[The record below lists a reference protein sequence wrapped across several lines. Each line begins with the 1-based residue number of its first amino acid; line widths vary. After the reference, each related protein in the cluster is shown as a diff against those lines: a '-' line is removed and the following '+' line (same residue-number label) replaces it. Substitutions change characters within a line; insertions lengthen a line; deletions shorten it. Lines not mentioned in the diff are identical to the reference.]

1 MEEGLT
7 LSFSGTIKKTGWRHD
22 MKKRKIILAASV
34 LGTAAVLGKKKLIN
48 ETVTKQ
54 LIPRHWDEAEI
65 NERLRDFTQ
74 FLADGNE
81 EKIASFVLGK
91 SIKPFKSLKKQ
102 ELTFLTAHFLSMYKV
117 KGNSS
122 NNLRGLVS
130 YRVATPKKEY
140 TYLIKVAR
148 LGVEKLDWYI
158 QKVVEQDHGINYPNQ
173 YLLQLTSP
181 RPNEELCLIETDA
194 GTITMRVFQ
203 QDAPKAVKNWRGLAK
218 QGFYDG
224 HPLLG

>member
-1 MEEGLT
+1 
-7 LSFSGTIKKTGWRHD
+7 

-65 NERLRDFTQ
+65 NERLRDFTR

-102 ELTFLTAHFLSMYKV
+102 ELTFLTAHFF
-117 KGNSS
+117 
-122 NNLRGLVS
+122 
-130 YRVATPKKEY
+130 EY
-140 TYLIKVAR
+140 VQSKR
-148 LGVEKLDWYI
+148 K
-158 QKVVEQDHGINYPNQ
+158 
-173 YLLQLTSP
+173 
-181 RPNEELCLIETDA
+181 
-194 GTITMRVFQ
+194 Q
-203 QDAPKAVKNWRGLAK
+203 Q
-218 QGFYDG
+218 Q
-224 HPLLG
+224 